1 MVLLLIQ
8 RQNLSQRYQKFSNI
22 FVGWQFLVKKCV
34 IRMLFKYQE
43 SNENKKIAKSNNFY
57 FLDNQPYGNKYRF
70 G

>member
-22 FVGWQFLVKKCV
+22 FVGWQFLAKKCV
-34 IRMLFKYQE
+34 IRILFKYQE